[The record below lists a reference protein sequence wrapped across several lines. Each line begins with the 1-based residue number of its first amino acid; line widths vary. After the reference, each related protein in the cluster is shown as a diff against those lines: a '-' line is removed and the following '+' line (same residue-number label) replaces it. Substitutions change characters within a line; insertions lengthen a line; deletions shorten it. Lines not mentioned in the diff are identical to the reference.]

1 MNKLELLEKYL
12 NEELNPQE
20 QVAFDRLV
28 KEDADFRE
36 EVQLAV
42 VLNANH
48 KVERKL
54 HFQKLLREQ
63 GAQKSITEVK
73 DTPVR
78 RLPLRQLRSIAAV
91 LLLGLTLAMG
101 WLMFGTS
108 NADTLVAEGLS
119 EKYTSPITVRGET
132 NNTDPNWTNAIQAYK
147 DGNFPTAIAALERS
161 IEKDITN
168 VDEKHFYLGLC
179 YLYQKVADH
188 ENAIIH
194 LKKSKEINP
203 DRYEQQSNWFIS
215 LALLNLQRDEEAI
228 PLLEK
233 MVENNKG
240 WKSGAAAELLKEL

>member
-1 MNKLELLEKYL
+1 MNRLELLEKYL
-12 NEELNPQE
+12 SEELNPQE
-20 QVAFDRLV
+20 QVAFDRLM
-28 KEDADFRE
+28 KDDAEFRE

-54 HFQKLLREQ
+54 HFQQLLKEQ
-63 GAQKSITEVK
+63 QAQKISTEVK
-73 DTPVR
+73 ETPVR

-91 LLLGLTLAMG
+91 LLLGLTMAVG
-101 WLMFGTS
+101 YLMFGTS
-108 NADTLVAEGLS
+108 NADALVAQGLS
-119 EKYTSPITVRGET
+119 QKYTSPMIEMSGE
-132 NNTDPNWTNAIQAYK
+132 NTDPNWKNAIQAYK
-147 DGNFPTAIAALERS
+147 AGNFPTAIAALERS

-194 LKKSKEINP
+194 LTKSKEINP

-215 LALLNLQRDEEAI
+215 LALLNMQRNDEAI
-228 PLLEK
+228 PLLGK
-233 MVENNKG
+233 MVESKG
-240 WKSGAAAELLKEL
+240 WKSADAAELLDEL

>member
-12 NEELNPQE
+12 SEELNPQE
-20 QVAFDRLV
+20 QIAFDRLR
-28 KEDADFRE
+28 KEDADFSE
-36 EVQLAV
+36 EVQLAI

-54 HFQKLLREQ
+54 HFQKLLKEQ
-63 GAQKSITEVK
+63 QTQKTITEVK
-73 DTPVR
+73 ETPVR
-78 RLPLRQLRSIAAV
+78 RLPLRQIRSIAAV
-91 LLLGLTLAMG
+91 LLLGLSVAMA
-101 WLMFGTS
+101 WLTFGAS
-108 NADTLVAEGLS
+108 NADALVAEGLS
-119 EKYTSPITVRGET
+119 QKYTSPMIVRSGE
-132 NNTDPNWTNAIQAYK
+132 NTDPNWKNAIQAYK

-179 YLYQKVADH
+179 YLYQKVSDH

-194 LKKSKEINP
+194 LEKSKQINP

-215 LALLNLQRDEEAI
+215 LALLNLQKDEEAK

-233 MVENNKG
+233 MVDSKG
-240 WKSGAAAELLKEL
+240 WKSAEAAELLKEL